1 MSDVDVVVVG
11 AGHNGLVCAAYLARA
26 GLSVQLIEARD
37 QVGGCASTVD
47 ALGARVNICN
57 CDHVMI
63 RTTGII
69 EDLDLARFG
78 LRYVDL
84 DPCSVG
90 LDWDGREPWAAFH
103 DLDRTIAG
111 LEATRPDQ
119 VDAYRRY
126 IEIARPAAELMIE
139 LTRQIP
145 SPGRVARRLLDRRAR
160 GLRTLLAWSRR
171 SALDVFRSFFSD
183 DSMATPALCTGPTVW
198 GVAPDTPGTGL
209 AALSYALR
217 HLSPI
222 GRPVGGSGAL
232 TDALR
237 VCFEAAGGAVRC
249 GSRVARLVTDGGR
262 VRAVELMNGDV
273 IETRSVVTAC
283 DPRSVLVDLMDGGDP
298 RAHRLQNRWRSRPV
312 HEGYESKIDAVV
324 DAVPRYRAVTDRFR
338 AAVGGEADG
347 TTWVVAPS
355 IDEMREAHALID
367 RGRVADRPMMLVN
380 VPSAVDDTMRV
391 PGSFGEQGHVISL
404 EVLFTPYSLA
414 GGWPGSA
421 EPDRWLD
428 SWASLLQ
435 DDYRSCIRDWRVMTP
450 PDYERDFNMNRGYTP
465 AFAGS
470 PVTALLGRRREL
482 TRYRTPIPNLFLS
495 GAATYPGA
503 GIWGAPG
510 RNAASVVADAL
521 DGRLG
526 A

>member
-1 MSDVDVVVVG
+1 MTDTDVVVVG

-69 EDLDLARFG
+69 EDLDLASFG
-78 LRYVDL
+78 LQYLDV

-90 LDWDGREPWAAFH
+90 LGWDGREPWAVFH

-119 VDAYRRY
+119 VDGYRRY
-126 IEIARPAAELMIE
+126 VEVARPAAELMIE
-139 LTRQIP
+139 LTRQLP

-160 GLRTLLAWSRR
+160 GLRTLLGWSRR
-171 SALDVFRSFFSD
+171 SAVDVFRAFFSD
-183 DSMATPALCTGPTVW
+183 DSMARPALGTGPTVW

-237 VCFEAAGGAVRC
+237 VCFEAAGGVVRC
-249 GSRVARLVTDGGR
+249 GARVTGLVSDERR
-262 VRAVELMNGDV
+262 VRAVELVGGEV
-273 IETRSVVTAC
+273 IEARSVVAAC
-283 DPRSVLVDLMDGGDP
+283 DPRSVLVDLMEGDHP
-298 RAHRLQNRWRSRPV
+298 RAGRLQDRWRARPV
-312 HEGYESKIDAVV
+312 HEGYESKIDAVI
-324 DAVPRYRAVTDRFR
+324 DALPRYRAVTDRFR
-338 AAVGGEADG
+338 SAVGGEADG
-347 TTWVVAPS
+347 TTWVIAPS
-355 IDEMREAHALID
+355 VEEMEAAHRLIG
-367 RGRVADRPMMLVN
+367 RGRVADRPIMLVN
-380 VPSAVDDTMRV
+380 VPSAIDDAMRV
-391 PGSFGEQGHVISL
+391 PGSSGERGHVLSL

-428 SWASLLQ
+428 TWTTLLDDDFRASV
-435 DDYRSCIRDWRVMTP
+435 RDWRVMTP
-450 PDYERDFNMNRGYTP
+450 PDYERDFSMNRGYTP
-465 AFAGS
+465 AFSGS

-510 RNAASVVADAL
+510 RNAASVVAGSL
-521 DGRLG
+521 GGRLER
-526 A
+526 